1 MAGFKNFAYRRAFDA
16 LYFSGLSRLLRPF
29 TSGVGLILTLH
40 HVRPAR
46 HDQFQPNKFLE
57 ITPEFL
63 ETIVLCLQRDNVDL
77 VSIGE
82 AQRRLTE
89 MDYKRRFAVLT
100 LDDGYRD
107 TKDYAYPIL
116 KKHDV
121 PFAMYVATSFPDRR
135 GKLWWTAMESI
146 VAANDTIAI
155 TIDGTD
161 RRLSCRSPTEK
172 YATYLRLRGLLAART
187 SEAEMLALVQ
197 TMAARYGV
205 DMEAICAA
213 LCMTWDDIA
222 GMARDSL
229 VTIGAHTVNHVLLGR
244 ETETTVRA
252 ELKNS
257 REVLEGKLGRPVRHF
272 AYPFGDVR
280 AAGPREYAIAA
291 ESGFDTAVTTRPSV
305 LTAEHRKQL
314 TALPRITVSGE
325 FQRERDLDVLLSG
338 AATAIWNGLRR
349 SQIN

>member
-1 MAGFKNFAYRRAFDA
+1 MAGFKNFAYRGAFDA

-121 PFAMYVATSFPDRR
+121 PFAVYVATSFPDRR
-135 GKLWWTAMESI
+135 GQLWWTVMESI

-155 TIDGTD
+155 TIDGID

-197 TMAARYGV
+197 T
-205 DMEAICAA
+205 
-213 LCMTWDDIA
+213 
-222 GMARDSL
+222 
-229 VTIGAHTVNHVLLGR
+229 
-244 ETETTVRA
+244 
-252 ELKNS
+252 
-257 REVLEGKLGRPVRHF
+257 
-272 AYPFGDVR
+272 
-280 AAGPREYAIAA
+280 
-291 ESGFDTAVTTRPSV
+291 
-305 LTAEHRKQL
+305 
-314 TALPRITVSGE
+314 
-325 FQRERDLDVLLSG
+325 
-338 AATAIWNGLRR
+338 
-349 SQIN
+349 

>member
-1 MAGFKNFAYRRAFDA
+1 MAGFKNFAYRGAFDA

-46 HDQFQPNKFLE
+46 HDRFQPNKFLE

-63 ETIVLCLQRDNVDL
+63 ETIVLRLQRDNVDL

-82 AQRRLTE
+82 AERRLTD
-89 MDYKRRFAVLT
+89 MDFKRRFAVLT

-121 PFAMYVATSFPDRR
+121 PFAVYVATSFPERQ

-155 TIDGTD
+155 TIDGTE
-161 RRLSCRSPTEK
+161 RRLSCRSPAEK
-172 YATYLRLRGLLAART
+172 YATYFKLRDWLAACK
-187 SEAEMLALVQ
+187 SEAAMLDLAH

-222 GMARDSL
+222 DLARDPL

-244 ETETTVRA
+244 ENETVVRA
-252 ELKNS
+252 ELENS
-257 REVLEGKLGRPVRHF
+257 RHVLEGKLGRPVRHF
-272 AYPFGDVR
+272 AYPFGDAR

-325 FQRERDLDVLLSG
+325 FQRERFLDVLFSG
-338 AATAIWNGLRR
+338 AATAIWSGLRR
-349 SQIN
+349 GQIR

>member
-1 MAGFKNFAYRRAFDA
+1 MAGFKNFAYHGAFDA
-16 LYFSGLSRLLRPF
+16 LYFSGISRFVRPF

-46 HDQFQPNKFLE
+46 HDRFQPNKFLE

-89 MDYKRRFAVLT
+89 MDFKRRFAVLT

-107 TKDYAYPIL
+107 TKEYAYPIL
-116 KKHDV
+116 KKYDA
-121 PFAMYVATSFPDRR
+121 PFAVYVATSFPDRQ
-135 GKLWWTAMESI
+135 GKLWWAALESI

-155 TIDGTD
+155 TIDGTE
-161 RRLSCRSPTEK
+161 RRLSSHSLGEK
-172 YATYLRLRGLLAART
+172 CETYLKLRDWLAARK
-187 SEAEMLALVQ
+187 SEAEMLELVHA
-197 TMAARYGV
+197 MAARYGI
-205 DMEAICAA
+205 DMHAICAA
-213 LCMTWDDIA
+213 LCMTWDEIA
-222 GMARDSL
+222 ELARESL
-229 VTIGAHTVNHVLLGR
+229 VTIGAHTVNHLLLRR
-244 ETETTVRA
+244 ESDTVVHA

-257 REVLEGKLGRPVRHF
+257 RAALESKLGRPVRHF
-272 AYPFGDVR
+272 AYPFGDAG

-291 ESGFDTAVTTRPSV
+291 EAGFDTAVTTRPSV
-305 LTAEHRKQL
+305 LTAEDRKQL

-325 FQRERDLDVLLSG
+325 FQRERYLDVLFSG
-338 AATAIWNGLRR
+338 AATTIWNGLRR
-349 SQIN
+349 SQMN

>member
-1 MAGFKNFAYRRAFDA
+1 MMAGFKNFAYRGAFDA
-16 LYFSGLSRLLRPF
+16 LYFSGLNRLLGSF

-63 ETIVLCLQRDNVDL
+63 ETIVLCLERENIDL

-89 MDYKRRFAVLT
+89 MDFKRRFAVLT

-107 TKDYAYPIL
+107 TKDYAYPVL
-116 KKHDV
+116 KKHAV
-121 PFAMYVATSFPDRR
+121 PFAVYVAPSFPERR
-135 GKLWWTAMESI
+135 GNLWWTAMESI
-146 VAANDTIAI
+146 VAANDAIAI
-155 TIDGTD
+155 TIDGSD
-161 RRLSCRSPTEK
+161 LRLSCRSLAEK
-172 YATYLRLRGLLAART
+172 YEAYLNLRDWFAGRN
-187 SEAEMLALVQ
+187 SEAEMLELVHA
-197 TMAARYGV
+197 MAAGYGI
-205 DMEAICAA
+205 DMTAICDA

-222 GMARDSL
+222 ELARDSL

-244 ETETTVRA
+244 ESETVVRS

-257 REVLEGKLGRPVRHF
+257 RDVLESKLGQPVRHF
-272 AYPFGDVR
+272 AYPFGDAR

-291 ESGFDTAVTTRPSV
+291 ETGFDTAVTTRPSV
-305 LTAEHRKQL
+305 LTAEHRQQL
-314 TALPRITVSGE
+314 TALPRITISGE
-325 FQRERDLDVLLSG
+325 FQRERYLDVLFSG
-338 AATAIWNGLRR
+338 AATAIWNGLRAR
-349 SQIN
+349 G

>member
-1 MAGFKNFAYRRAFDA
+1 MIGFKNFAYRGAFDV
-16 LYFSGLSRLLRPF
+16 LYFSGLSRLFRSF

-46 HDQFQPNKFLE
+46 HDKFQPNKFLE

-63 ETIVLCLQRDNVDL
+63 ETIVRRLRRDNIDL

-82 AQRRLTE
+82 AQRRLAE
-89 MDYKRRFAVLT
+89 MDFKRRFAVLT

-107 TKDYAYPIL
+107 TKDYAYPVL
-116 KKHDV
+116 KKHGV
-121 PFAMYVATSFPDRR
+121 PFAVYVATSFPDRR
-135 GKLWWTAMESI
+135 GNLWWTAIESI
-146 VAANDTIAI
+146 VAANDTIAV

-161 RRLSCRSPTEK
+161 RRLSCRSLAEK
-172 YATYLRLRGLLAART
+172 YETYVTLRDWLAARS
-187 SEAEMLALVQ
+187 SEAEMLALVHAM
-197 TMAARYGV
+197 TVRYGV
-205 DMEAICAA
+205 DMAATCAA
-213 LCMTWDDIA
+213 LCMTWDEIA
-222 GMARDSL
+222 ELACDPL

-244 ETETTVRA
+244 EAETVVRA

-257 REVLEGKLGRPVRHF
+257 RDVLESKLGQPVRHF
-272 AYPFGDVR
+272 AYPFGDAR
-280 AAGPREYAIAA
+280 AAGPREFAIAV

-305 LTAEHRKQL
+305 LTAEHRNQL

-325 FQRERDLDVLLSG
+325 FQRARYLDVLFSG

-349 SQIN
+349 ARLN